1 MKKLFAL
8 LLLVFGFVLQS
19 CKDDKNDESAI
30 RQMLEKQG
38 VEWNKGNIEG
48 YMRGSWENDSLVFIG
63 KNGPTYGYVP
73 TLERYKKGYP
83 SVEHMG
89 RLTSTI
95 TSMRRLSDDYYFIIG
110 KWSLVRNIGDVSGA
124 YTLLLRTI
132 QGQWVIVVDHSS

>member
-30 RQMLEKQG
+30 RQMLEKQV

-48 YMRGSWENDSLVFIG
+48 YMRGYWENDSLVFIG

-124 YTLLLRTI
+124 YTLLIRKI
-132 QGQWVIVVDHSS
+132 QAHWVIVVDHSS

>member
-30 RQMLEKQG
+30 RQMLEKQV

-48 YMRGSWENDSLVFIG
+48 YMRGYWENDSLVFIG

-124 YTLLLRTI
+124 YTLLIRKI

>member
-1 MKKLFAL
+1 MKKIFAL
-8 LLLVFGFVLQS
+8 LLLASGFMLQS

-30 RQMLEKQG
+30 RQMLEKQV

-48 YMRGSWENDSLVFIG
+48 YMRGYWENDSLVFIG

-124 YTLLLRTI
+124 YTLLIRKI